1 MISDFV
7 TLNCCDLGIVTWNC
21 CDCLLCGCLL
31 CGKCAVNNGGIK
43 KNYRMGKCASARI
56 RLTTQEAETESEKSE
71 KHKALNGI
79 MKGVREWLK

>member
-1 MISDFV
+1 MISE
-7 TLNCCDLGIVTWNC
+7 LWLGIAVIVFYVVVFYVVSALWN
-21 CDCLLCGCLL
+21 D
-31 CGKCAVNNGGIK
+31 GGIK

-79 MKGVREWLK
+79 MKGVREWLKWLGNGTG